1 MKTLDI
7 ISFSTGFLY
16 IISFVLYTIT
26 GAEYHIKGAIGLGLT
41 VGLSE
46 FIKKFI
52 IKDISPR
59 PQGAKD
65 CNLLCN
71 DGNQAGKPGMPSSHS
86 AAVAFFTVY
95 YFNYSDN
102 IIIKSFLVLYTI
114 LVAVS
119 RYLKRCHTIYQIG
132 SGLTFGL
139 ITGIIG
145 VRYL

>member
-26 GAEYHIKGAIGLGLT
+26 GAVYHIKGAIGLGLT

-52 IKDISPR
+52 IKDISLR
-59 PQGAKD
+59 PKGASN

-71 DGNQAGKPGMPSSHS
+71 DGNQSGKPGMPSSHS
-86 AAVAFFTVY
+86 AAAAFFTVY
-95 YFNYSDN
+95 YFNYTDN
-102 IIIKSFLVLYTI
+102 IVIKLFLVLYTI

-139 ITGIIG
+139 ITGIFG